1 MQRHLWA
8 YRNAFGRFAVDPEA
22 CEYKEDRVDT
32 VEPVLTADTKHALL
46 QQAEEA
52 GYDIGMWLE

>member
-1 MQRHLWA
+1 
-8 YRNAFGRFAVDPEA
+8 VDPEA
-22 CEYKEDRVDT
+22 CEYKEECVDT

-52 GYDIGMWLE
+52 GYDIGRWLE